1 MMPLKDAIYDAFMFG
16 GADYK
21 EMDLNDIALL
31 IQDRNNEYKDYNLN
45 ELLKKVSAFMANHTS
60 NIVRGER
67 KIVRGELYERVPN
80 GKGGNKK
87 GVYRLRRPTRRREP
101 RPIPNPITPR
111 QTSESS
117 EKNYIGSAGEMAVCS
132 ELLFREYNV
141 SRMSVD
147 DGVDIVAIKNGK
159 TFYIQVK
166 TTQVTSN
173 NFSVMIGSKSFD
185 RYSSNDCYYIV
196 VARAKENKYL
206 IFTADDIKRMIS
218 NGVVTKSDR
227 QISISFSQSNGH
239 IYVKSEPVDYSLNS
253 FERIV

>member
-1 MMPLKDAIYDAFMFG
+1 MTIQEAVDDFFLQKVEGRKEFHFEEIAVAITMH
-16 GADYK
+16 
-21 EMDLNDIALL
+21 
-31 IQDRNNEYKDYNLN
+31 NNEFTNRSPDDIKGAIKDY
-45 ELLKKVSAFMANHTS
+45 
-60 NIVRGER
+60 
-67 KIVRGELYERVPN
+67 LYSCATKSVKGKRVEDKEGKYQRVPN
-80 GKGGNKK
+80 GKGSYKK
-87 GVYRLRRPTRRREP
+87 GIYRLTKPKKKKESK
-101 RPIPNPITPR
+101 PIPNPITPR

-173 NFSVMIGSKSFD
+173 NFSVTIGSRSFD

-239 IYVKSEPVDYSLNS
+239 IYVKSESVDYSLNS

>member
-1 MMPLKDAIYDAFMFG
+1 MKSLKDAIYDAFMLSG
-16 GADYK
+16 VGYK

-31 IQDRNNEYKDYNLN
+31 IQDRDNDYKNYNLDV
-45 ELLKKVSAFMANHTS
+45 LLKKVSSFMANHTS
-60 NIVRGER
+60 KVVKGER
-67 KIVRGELYERVPN
+67 KIVKGELYERVPN
-80 GKGGNKK
+80 GKGGHKK
-87 GVYRLRRPTRRREP
+87 GIYRLRRPSRKRDP
-101 RPIPNPITPR
+101 KPIPNPITPR

-132 ELLFREYNV
+132 EFLFREYNV

-166 TTQVTSN
+166 TTQVTSSS
-173 NFSVMIGSKSFD
+173 FSVTIGSKSFQ
-185 RYSSNDCYYIV
+185 RYSSNDCYYII

-218 NGVVTKSDR
+218 NEAISKSDNK
-227 QISISFSQSNGH
+227 ISVSFSQSDGH
-239 IYVKSEPVDYSLNS
+239 LYIKNEKVDYALNS

>member
-45 ELLKKVSAFMANHTS
+45 DLLKKVSAFMANHTS
-60 NIVRGER
+60 KIVKGKR
-67 KIVRGELYERVPN
+67 KIIRGELYERVPN
-80 GKGGNKK
+80 GKGSNKK
-87 GVYRLRRPTRRREP
+87 GVYRLRKPTRRKDP
-101 RPIPNPITPR
+101 KPIPNPITPR
-111 QTSESS
+111 QASESS
-117 EKNYIGSAGEMAVCS
+117 EKSYIGSAGEMAVCS

-166 TTQVTSN
+166 TTQVTSS
-173 NFSVMIGSKSFD
+173 NFSVTIGSKSFQ
-185 RYSSNDCYYIV
+185 RYSSNDCYYII

-218 NGVVTKSDR
+218 NEAISKSDNK
-227 QISISFSQSNGH
+227 ISMSFSQSDGH
-239 IYVKSEPVDYSLNS
+239 LYIKNEKVDYSLNS